1 MRGKFYLVVDGQIR
15 EPIDL
20 ANFKIPPIEQVK
32 SVTKESCIFRG
43 ALFEATV
50 KAFSALGPVVTSSEL
65 EKAFLRASEAAVE
78 ASRSFQELDSQLK
91 RLASD
96 APPFSRPADRLTRRT
111 KREIEADHAR
121 MLGRPAQRRG

>member
-1 MRGKFYLVVDGQIR
+1 MRGKFYLVVDGQVR
-15 EPIDL
+15 EPIEIT
-20 ANFKIPPIEQVK
+20 NFMLPAIEQVQ
-32 SVTKESCIFRG
+32 SVAKESCLFRG

-65 EKAFLRASEAAVE
+65 EKAFLRASEAAAE
-78 ASRSFQELDSQLK
+78 ASRRFQDLDSQLK

-96 APPFSRPADRLTRRT
+96 EPPVSRPADRLTRRT

>member
-1 MRGKFYLVVDGQIR
+1 MRGKFYLIVDGQVR

-20 ANFKIPPIEQVK
+20 ANFKMPAIKQVQA
-32 SVTKESCIFRG
+32 VAKEACVYRG

-50 KAFSALGPVVTSSEL
+50 KAFSVLGPVVTSSEL
-65 EKAFLRASEAAVE
+65 EKAFQRASEVAAE
-78 ASRSFQELDSQLK
+78 ASRIFQDPDSQLK

-96 APPFSRPADRLTRRT
+96 EPPVSRPADRLTRRT